1 MLSEMLTK
9 QELRSQETKKEIL
22 TAAAQ
27 LFATKGFDS
36 VTMREIAKVAGCSH
50 TTIYIYFKDKEALL
64 HQLSMPPLE
73 TIKKQMENT
82 SLQIDLSPEE
92 ILKTISIKFIR
103 FSLLHR
109 NIYTTF
115 MTVKSSRV
123 DQIESATD
131 MNKMRIQLFT
141 LLEQALQRFLFIEG
155 NDERLLMYTRI
166 YFYTLHGIINTYIHS
181 EESLESLM
189 NRLLPTFEESIEV
202 ILIGFKEKLR
212 GVK

>member
-1 MLSEMLTK
+1 MLTK
-9 QELRSQETKKEIL
+9 QELRSQATKKEIL
-22 TAAAQ
+22 SAAAQ

-64 HQLSMPPLE
+64 HQLSMPPLK
-73 TIKKQMENT
+73 TLKTQMENT
-82 SLQIDLSPEE
+82 SLQMDLSPEVK
-92 ILKTISIKFIR
+92 LQTISLDFIR

-115 MTVKSSRV
+115 MAVKSSRV
-123 DQIESATD
+123 DQIESANE
-131 MNKMRIQLFT
+131 MNKMRIQLFKF
-141 LLEQALQRFLFIEG
+141 LEQALQQCLFIEG
-155 NDERLLMYTRI
+155 NSELLLMYTRI

-189 NRLLPTFEESIEV
+189 KRLLPTFEESIEV
-202 ILIGFKEKLR
+202 LLIGFKEKLR
-212 GVK
+212 GVN

>member
-1 MLSEMLTK
+1 MLTK
-9 QELRSQETKKEIL
+9 QELRSQATKKEIL
-22 TAAAQ
+22 SAAAQ

-73 TIKKQMENT
+73 TLKTQMENT
-82 SLQIDLSPEE
+82 SLQMDLSPEVK
-92 ILKTISIKFIR
+92 LQTISLDFIR

-115 MTVKSSRV
+115 MAVKSSRV
-123 DQIESATD
+123 DQIESANE
-131 MNKMRIQLFT
+131 MNKMRIRLFKF
-141 LLEQALQRFLFIEG
+141 LEQALQQCLFIEG
-155 NDERLLMYTRI
+155 NSELLLMYTRI

-189 NRLLPTFEESIEV
+189 KRLLPTFEESIEV
-202 ILIGFKEKLR
+202 LLIGFKEKLR
-212 GVK
+212 GVN

>member
-1 MLSEMLTK
+1 MLTK
-9 QELRSQETKKEIL
+9 QELRSQTTKQEIL
-22 TAAAQ
+22 SAAAQ
-27 LFATKGFDS
+27 LFATKGFDL

-64 HQLSMPPLE
+64 HQLSMPHLE
-73 TIKKQMENT
+73 TLKKQMENT
-82 SLQIDLSPEE
+82 SLQTELSVENQ
-92 ILKTISIKFIR
+92 LKTISIEFIR

-109 NIYTTF
+109 NIYMTF

-123 DQIESATD
+123 DQEESAND
-131 MNKMRIQLFT
+131 MNKMRIQLFK
-141 LLEQALQRFLFIEG
+141 LLEQALQRCLFIKG
-155 NDERLLMYTRI
+155 NDELLLMYTRI
-166 YFYTLHGIINTYIHS
+166 YFYTLHGIINTYTQS

-202 ILIGFKEKLR
+202 LLMGFKEKLR

>member
-1 MLSEMLTK
+1 MLTK
-9 QELRSQETKKEIL
+9 QELRSQATKKEIL
-22 TAAAQ
+22 SAAAQ

-73 TIKKQMENT
+73 TLKTQMENT
-82 SLQIDLSPEE
+82 SLQMDLSPEVK
-92 ILKTISIKFIR
+92 LKTISLDFIR

-115 MTVKSSRV
+115 MAVKSSRV
-123 DQIESATD
+123 DQIESA
-131 MNKMRIQLFT
+131 NEINRMRIQLFKF
-141 LLEQALQRFLFIEG
+141 LEQGLQQCLFIEG
-155 NDERLLMYTRI
+155 NSELLLMYTRI
-166 YFYTLHGIINTYIHS
+166 YFYTLHGIINTYILS

-189 NRLLPTFEESIEV
+189 NRLLPTFEESIE
-202 ILIGFKEKLR
+202 ILLIGFKEKLR
-212 GVK
+212 GVN